1 MSNGCT
7 DVPTCYSHNEPP
19 TDDDAGGDRATPILD
34 AADSRPLAN
43 QDAQANGA
51 IFVVVMVCHSTPWK
65 RIFVLRN
72 SDVGVSC

>member
-7 DVPTCYSHNEPP
+7 DIPTCHSHNEPP
-19 TDDDAGGDRATPILD
+19 ADDDAGGDHAATPILD

-43 QDAQANGA
+43 QDASGA
-51 IFVVVMVCHSTPWK
+51 VFVVVMVCHLTPWK

-72 SDVGVSC
+72 